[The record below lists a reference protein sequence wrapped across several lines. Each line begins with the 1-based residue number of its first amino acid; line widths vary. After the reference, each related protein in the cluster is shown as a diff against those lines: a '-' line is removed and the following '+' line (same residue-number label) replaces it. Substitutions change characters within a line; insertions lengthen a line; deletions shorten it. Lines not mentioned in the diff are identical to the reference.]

1 MTEST
6 RESGDVDLDLPGLGL
21 LVREPYISFILAHQ
35 KRWEIRGTRTKHRGR
50 LALIRSKSGLIV
62 GECKIIDCKGPL
74 EFQELVS
81 ASELSYEER
90 EELRKEGKLPYLQGD
105 GATSKTYAWVLD
117 RPQIYRTAIP
127 YKHPPGAIVFVD
139 LKKPGVLG

>member
-62 GECKIIDCKGPL
+62 GECKIIDCEG
-74 EFQELVS
+74 EGSGDSGISFCIR
-81 ASELSYEER
+81 AF
-90 EELRKEGKLPYLQGD
+90 LR
-105 GATSKTYAWVLD
+105 GA
-117 RPQIYRTAIP
+117 
-127 YKHPPGAIVFVD
+127 
-139 LKKPGVLG
+139 